1 MVEFKGFL
9 IGALLIGLFAFC
21 MITFGGLFA
30 SNNSLNTSISND
42 AYIKPYFN
50 SINHSLAT
58 SSESVNKTGDA
69 IMAEGS
75 DSKSD
80 FTSAGFVFRS
90 ILSAGSTF
98 LNMGVGMFKS
108 TTEMAATALGMNSG
122 AGAIIFGVIS
132 AIILIVFIFGIWKWW
147 REGA

>member
-9 IGALLIGLFAFC
+9 IGALIIGLFAFC
-21 MITFGGLFA
+21 MISFGGFFA
-30 SNNSLNTSISND
+30 SNNELNTSVSEN
-42 AYIKPYFN
+42 AYLKPYFN
-50 SINHSLAT
+50 NINQSLAT
-58 SSESVNKTGDA
+58 SYSNVNATGEA
-69 IMAEGS
+69 IMKEGS

-98 LNMGVGMFKS
+98 LNMGVGVFKY
-108 TTEMAATALGMNSG
+108 TTEATATALGLNTGMG
-122 AGAIIFGVIS
+122 QIIFGVIS
-132 AIILIVFIFGIWKWW
+132 AVILIVLIFGVWKWW